1 MQYRPPNAYQE
12 FSSTNHFGLM
22 HGLVYINKTCLLS
35 GACIQSSINTTVLLQ
50 YDVREAGK
58 PGGGGEYEVQLGF
71 GWTNGVVLQ
80 LIEKYADKLH
90 FPLTDTTPETPT
102 PMLSLEALYL
112 IIFGTA
118 LAVIVIVAIVWNFPR
133 CSSIV
138 SPPYRCLRWLAALVC
153 LTSAATSKPHMLQKR
168 LSKCV

>member
-1 MQYRPPNAYQE
+1 MLCFVYQYNR
-12 FSSTNHFGLM
+12 
-22 HGLVYINKTCLLS
+22 
-35 GACIQSSINTTVLLQ
+35 TTIVLQ

-133 CSSIV
+133 CGSIV
-138 SPPYRCLRWLAALVC
+138 SPPYRCLR
-153 LTSAATSKPHMLQKR
+153 
-168 LSKCV
+168 

>member
-1 MQYRPPNAYQE
+1 M
-12 FSSTNHFGLM
+12 
-22 HGLVYINKTCLLS
+22 
-35 GACIQSSINTTVLLQ
+35 LQ

-90 FPLTDTTPETPT
+90 FPLTDTPEATETPT
-102 PMLSLEALYL
+102 RTLSLEVLYL

-118 LAVIVIVAIVWNFPR
+118 LAIIVIVAIVWNSPR
-133 CSSIV
+133 CGSLV
-138 SPPYRCLRWLAALVC
+138 SPPYRCLR
-153 LTSAATSKPHMLQKR
+153 
-168 LSKCV
+168 